1 MMRRCLLVAAVLSLL
16 WPRCDAACYPSSR
29 RRRALKRGPMRQIPF
44 LNDMLPAPVKSS
56 YFDRRP
62 LQDITGIL
70 SSVGVDANN
79 EKLVKM
85 LSALEG
91 KDLVEAAHHAI

>member
-1 MMRRCLLVAAVLSLL
+1 VLSIK
-16 WPRCDAACYPSSR
+16 PTPTCFKAPSYAPNSFSERYAAS
-29 RRRALKRGPMRQIPF
+29 
-44 LNDMLPAPVKSS
+44 PVKSS

>member
-1 MMRRCLLVAAVLSLL
+1 
-16 WPRCDAACYPSSR
+16 
-29 RRRALKRGPMRQIPF
+29 
-44 LNDMLPAPVKSS
+44 MLPAPVKSS

>member
-1 MMRRCLLVAAVLSLL
+1 MGT
-16 WPRCDAACYPSSR
+16 
-29 RRRALKRGPMRQIPF
+29 RRRAEKNVSEQTRMKHVAAYLLAQLGGNASP
-44 LNDMLPAPVKSS
+44 SES
-56 YFDRRP
+56 
-62 LQDITGIL
+62 DITGIL